1 MLKGTHCVTM
11 LFNCVIPGVLL
22 RHVHHPFEGPSK
34 TKLEQELESV
44 ALLIAALTLVI
55 STLSLGVGARVITS
69 SCLM

>member
-11 LFNCVIPGVLL
+11 LFNCVIPGVVL

-44 ALLIAALTLVI
+44 DIAHCCIDFGDFNSQPWRWRT
-55 STLSLGVGARVITS
+55 
-69 SCLM
+69 